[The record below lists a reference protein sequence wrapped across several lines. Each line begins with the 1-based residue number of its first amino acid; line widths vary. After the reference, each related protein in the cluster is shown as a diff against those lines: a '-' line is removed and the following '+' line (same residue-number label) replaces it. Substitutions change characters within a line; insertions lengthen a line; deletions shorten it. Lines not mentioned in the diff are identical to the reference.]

1 MSSQVR
7 QRKAPRWDDGG
18 GIHFDLC
25 QENMGNIMTKTWETW
40 EIAGLEDVHVNLRGE
55 HGACSTI
62 CFVKIEC
69 FVVGLK
75 C

>member
-25 QENMGNIMTKTWETW
+25 QENMGNMGNRGFGRCSCK
-40 EIAGLEDVHVNLRGE
+40 LRGE

>member
-1 MSSQVR
+1 
-7 QRKAPRWDDGG
+7 
-18 GIHFDLC
+18 
-25 QENMGNIMTKTWETW
+25 MGNIMTKTWETW